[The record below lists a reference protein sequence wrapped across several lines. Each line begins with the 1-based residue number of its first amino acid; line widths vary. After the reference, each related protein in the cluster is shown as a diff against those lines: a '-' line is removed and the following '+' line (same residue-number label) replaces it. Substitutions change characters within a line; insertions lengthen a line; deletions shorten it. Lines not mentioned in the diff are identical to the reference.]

1 MSINTTGRSA
11 ESPSDDL
18 QELRIDGQVALI
30 TGGAG
35 GIGRACGALLGRRG
49 ARVLLL
55 DTDGERLAAIEK
67 ELQQLGIEAIAVVGS
82 VASSEDCQRA
92 ASECMDRWGR
102 IDILVNCAGIG
113 GGNFPVV
120 ELPPDR
126 WQAVMEVNAL
136 GTFLACQA
144 VVPAM
149 VNAGYGRI
157 VNVAS
162 MAGMEGN
169 PRAAHYSASK
179 GAVIAFTKALGK
191 EVATTG
197 VVANVIAP
205 AVIETDL
212 LDQVTDT
219 QIQYM
224 LDKIPMNRFGAP
236 EEVARL
242 VAFLTSPHLTFSTG
256 AVYDLSGGRATY

>member
-1 MSINTTGRSA
+1 MSSETSKPEGG
-11 ESPSDDL
+11 PGDDL
-18 QELRIDGQVALI
+18 QEFRLDGQVALV

-35 GIGRACGALLGRRG
+35 GIGRACGHLLGRRG
-49 ARVLLL
+49 ARIALF
-55 DTDGERLAAIEK
+55 DTDHAGLSAIERDM
-67 ELQQLGIEAIAVVGS
+67 LSAGIDVITVEGS
-82 VASSEDCQRA
+82 VSSPEDCERA
-92 ASECMDRWGR
+92 ALACNDRWGR

-113 GGNFPVV
+113 GGNYAVV
-120 ELPPDR
+120 DLPADR
-126 WQAVMEVNAL
+126 WQSVMEVNAL

-144 VVPAM
+144 VVPTM
-149 VNAGYGRI
+149 VSAGYGRI

-169 PRAAHYSASK
+169 PRASHYSASK

-197 VVANVIAP
+197 VLANVIAP

-212 LDQVTDT
+212 LDQVTDA

-224 LDKIPMNRFGAP
+224 LNKIPMNRFGSP
-236 EEVARL
+236 DEVARL
-242 VAFLTSPHLTFSTG
+242 VAFLASPQLTFSTG

>member
-1 MSINTTGRSA
+1 M
-11 ESPSDDL
+11 L
-18 QELRIDGQVALI
+18 F
-30 TGGAG
+30 
-35 GIGRACGALLGRRG
+35 
-49 ARVLLL
+49 
-55 DTDGERLAAIEK
+55 DTDQDRLS
-67 ELQQLGIEAIAVVGS
+67 GIEADLQAMGLEVVAITGS

-92 ASECMDRWGR
+92 VDACLSTWGR

-113 GGNFPVV
+113 GGNFAIVD
-120 ELPPDR
+120 LPPDR
-126 WQAVMEVNAL
+126 WEAVMEVNAL

-144 VVPAM
+144 VIPPM
-149 VNAGYGRI
+149 VAAGYGRI

-169 PRAAHYSASK
+169 PRASHYSASK
-179 GAVIAFTKALGK
+179 AAVIAFTKALGK

-197 VVANVIAP
+197 VVANVITP

-212 LDQVTDT
+212 LDQVTDA
-219 QIQYM
+219 QIKYM
-224 LDKIPMNRFGAP
+224 LDKIPMNRFGSP

>member
-1 MSINTTGRSA
+1 MNTEMM
-11 ESPSDDL
+11 ESNGAPDDDL
-18 QELRIDGQVALI
+18 ADLRLDGQVALI

-35 GIGRACGALLGRRG
+35 GIGSACGQLLGRRG
-49 ARVLLL
+49 ARVALF
-55 DTDGERLAAIEK
+55 DTDSARLSSIERDMQSKRID
-67 ELQQLGIEAIAVVGS
+67 VVTIIGS
-82 VASSEDCQRA
+82 VSSPEDCQRA
-92 ASECMDRWGR
+92 ASACTDRWGR

-113 GGNFPVV
+113 GGNFEVV
-120 ELPPDR
+120 DLPTDR
-126 WQAVMEVNAL
+126 WLSVMQVNAF

-144 VVPAM
+144 VLPSM
-149 VNAGYGRI
+149 VAAGYGRI
-157 VNVAS
+157 VNIAS

-169 PRAAHYSASK
+169 PRASHYSASK

-197 VVANVIAP
+197 VLANVVAP

-212 LDQVTDT
+212 LDQVTEA

-224 LDKIPMNRFGAP
+224 LAKIPMNRFGSP
-236 EEVARL
+236 DEVARL